1 MSYNNFITTFKFD
14 IDNSISNIGN
24 ELFYLTNNTQIK
36 GNTKFLIIDSPTS
49 KIEGTSNNEL
59 KLTGNLKTTKN
70 INIDEDINLKKLNL
84 NDIFVFDSNNIIN
97 NLSLNKNINFN
108 SDRIV
113 INSSNKIIS
122 KDVIGQ
128 FIKLPNQ
135 NYIIRGISG
144 IQVEESLTNNKKHF
158 LITLSSFNK
167 NNQTTS
173 PTSYITYVNESG
185 INSTLS
191 SSIINGINPFSIEY
205 NPPVQINPS
214 NTAIKRTSLK
224 LTVNPLAENWKAQK
238 NIIYI
243 NTTAVNQVTHPI
255 INNNLMKSRYQ
266 LIIDLNG
273 YTWNQGDEISFFM
286 NLSSVMSD
294 ITLKNNLSSLT
305 KTNYST
311 QPTGTNLILN
321 GYHTFNSVSN
331 ASLIFK
337 APLNPVLNSYF
348 IFSYESNSTLNTVKI
363 TTQNNT
369 DLTPIINYN
378 SFQKLY
384 IFKWNGSNWIE
395 QDLLSFINYFY
406 LYQYVIKLPTNNVI
420 FNDTNMSNVSSQ
432 LKYAVSSADNYL
444 STFNTDFINISINNS
459 ISILNTLLFNY
470 SNANNSSFTLKY
482 LGINPNI
489 NKGIWIIK

>member
-1 MSYNNFITTFKFD
+1 
-14 IDNSISNIGN
+14 
-24 ELFYLTNNTQIK
+24 
-36 GNTKFLIIDSPTS
+36 
-49 KIEGTSNNEL
+49 
-59 KLTGNLKTTKN
+59 
-70 INIDEDINLKKLNL
+70 
-84 NDIFVFDSNNIIN
+84 
-97 NLSLNKNINFN
+97 
-108 SDRIV
+108 
-113 INSSNKIIS
+113 
-122 KDVIGQ
+122 
-128 FIKLPNQ
+128 
-135 NYIIRGISG
+135 
-144 IQVEESLTNNKKHF
+144 
-158 LITLSSFNK
+158 
-167 NNQTTS
+167 
-173 PTSYITYVNESG
+173 
-185 INSTLS
+185 
-191 SSIINGINPFSIEY
+191 
-205 NPPVQINPS
+205 
-214 NTAIKRTSLK
+214 
-224 LTVNPLAENWKAQK
+224 
-238 NIIYI
+238 
-243 NTTAVNQVTHPI
+243 
-255 INNNLMKSRYQ
+255 MKSRYQ

-294 ITLKNNLSSLT
+294 IRLKNNLSSLT
-305 KTNYST
+305 KTSYST

-363 TTQNNT
+363 TTQSNT

-395 QDLLSFINYFY
+395 QDLFSFINYFY

-420 FNDTNMSNVSSQ
+420 FNDTNMSNASSQ

-459 ISILNTLLFNY
+459 IAILNTLLFNY

-482 LGINPNI
+482 LGVNPNI